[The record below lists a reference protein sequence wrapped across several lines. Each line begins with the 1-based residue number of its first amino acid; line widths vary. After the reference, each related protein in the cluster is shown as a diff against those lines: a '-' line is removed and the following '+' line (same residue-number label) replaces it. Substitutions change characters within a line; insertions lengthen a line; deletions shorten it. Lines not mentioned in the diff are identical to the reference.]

1 MDKTLQL
8 LSLVRKANKYIS
20 GLEFVTDAIRKN
32 KVYLVFLASDAGINT
47 TKTIKDKTKYYE
59 IPLIISYT
67 SEELS
72 SIFGKNR
79 MVIGITDKGFAT
91 SIKKGC
97 DSYGK
102 ETEEQR

>member
-20 GLEFVTDAIRKN
+20 GLEFVIDAVRKK

-47 TKTIKDKTKYYE
+47 TKTVKDKTKYYE
-59 IPLIISYT
+59 VPLIISYT
-67 SEELS
+67 SDELS
-72 SIFGKNR
+72 NIFGKNR

-91 SIKKGC
+91 SIEKGC

-102 ETEEQR
+102 KDEEQR